1 MPRSNLMK
9 KLIVLSAI
17 IVMQLSLSAATI
29 DSLRRALP
37 QGDDNQKTETFAK
50 LCKELDAAGMVE
62 PMLECLDE
70 WLAHEIKKR
79 DTEREGKVRWN
90 KIVAMT
96 NYGLDSLLLEE
107 APKQMT
113 WFMHHNQWTFYYD
126 TWDSKANVYLY
137 QERVQTALRE
147 ANNIL
152 DDANSRKNNFGRA
165 VAYQLMGI
173 IYESIGQ
180 YDHAVS
186 VFRQCLGQ
194 LKDSYRDS
202 EVLTNAYDY
211 LSQTLDE
218 RGSYQEELAVTQE
231 HERCVQERL
240 KKDPTELSLYS
251 AYIVCLANK
260 ASALTGL
267 KRYDE
272 AAETLA
278 HAEQMLTEQNTPLA
292 RYRIFWAHCRLAL
305 KQGRA
310 NEAKA
315 YLDSLERLAINA
327 GGNIELLKADIL
339 MSQGNSQRAAQAYR
353 RLYEHKDSTFS
364 RDMRMQLDELN
375 MLFKVDELEMQG
387 KLVRSRF
394 MIGIF
399 VLIVIGLLSFTVIR
413 YRAAMKLEREHERL
427 VESNEKLEQSYK
439 ELNIAKKK
447 AEESSKMKTDFIQ
460 QISHEIR
467 TPLNILSGF
476 TQVIT
481 TPGMVLDETTRND
494 INQRIT
500 ENTNRITELVNK
512 MLALSEANSR
522 SVIDSHEDVHAVQIA
537 AQAVDE
543 SRISTNKHV
552 AFDMQFSPEM
562 EEVVMHTNLEESTRA
577 LTMLLDNA
585 QKFQK
590 ERHPMAKETQIGHVR
605 LLLNKHQRF
614 VDFIVEDDGIGIP
627 ASEAEHIFEEF
638 VQLDNYYSGTGIG
651 LTIARSIAR
660 RLGGNIVLDT
670 SYDDGAR
677 FVMTLPINSDNDK
690 KQIKL

>member
-1 MPRSNLMK
+1 
-9 KLIVLSAI
+9 
-17 IVMQLSLSAATI
+17 
-29 DSLRRALP
+29 
-37 QGDDNQKTETFAK
+37 
-50 LCKELDAAGMVE
+50 
-62 PMLECLDE
+62 
-70 WLAHEIKKR
+70 
-79 DTEREGKVRWN
+79 
-90 KIVAMT
+90 
-96 NYGLDSLLLEE
+96 
-107 APKQMT
+107 
-113 WFMHHNQWTFYYD
+113 
-126 TWDSKANVYLY
+126 
-137 QERVQTALRE
+137 
-147 ANNIL
+147 
-152 DDANSRKNNFGRA
+152 
-165 VAYQLMGI
+165 
-173 IYESIGQ
+173 
-180 YDHAVS
+180 
-186 VFRQCLGQ
+186 
-194 LKDSYRDS
+194 
-202 EVLTNAYDY
+202 
-211 LSQTLDE
+211 
-218 RGSYQEELAVTQE
+218 
-231 HERCVQERL
+231 
-240 KKDPTELSLYS
+240 
-251 AYIVCLANK
+251 
-260 ASALTGL
+260 
-267 KRYDE
+267 
-272 AAETLA
+272 
-278 HAEQMLTEQNTPLA
+278 
-292 RYRIFWAHCRLAL
+292 
-305 KQGRA
+305 
-310 NEAKA
+310 
-315 YLDSLERLAINA
+315 
-327 GGNIELLKADIL
+327 
-339 MSQGNSQRAAQAYR
+339 
-353 RLYEHKDSTFS
+353 
-364 RDMRMQLDELN
+364 
-375 MLFKVDELEMQG
+375 
-387 KLVRSRF
+387 
-394 MIGIF
+394 
-399 VLIVIGLLSFTVIR
+399 
-413 YRAAMKLEREHERL
+413 MKLEREHERL

-627 ASEAEHIFEEF
+627 AGEAEHIFEEF

-670 SYDDGAR
+670 SYEDGAR